1 MKCQKISSL
10 LLSLVMFM
18 ATAVAQQPKKKLP
31 VKNPPQYPHII
42 DLENK
47 ETPSEKGELSTTEQ
61 LPQLSEQLVRAVQT
75 LASEVQNLVKEMRAL
90 NLRQQ
95 AQLEMLRLTRAESQI
110 ELYEK
115 ELRETRE
122 RIARLEADE
131 RNLNELTKPESLL
144 AQTQNIGTFD
154 RQATMRQIKA
164 AHEANLRNVI
174 AHKEVLQKREAE
186 LVVILEGYRTTNS
199 ETEKRLKLAEE
210 MIRQLESPPPAER
223 QP

>member
-1 MKCQKISSL
+1 MRSHNIGLLAL
-10 LLSLVMFM
+10 LLLMSGEV
-18 ATAVAQQPKKKLP
+18 VAQQKKLP

-47 ETPSEKGELSTTEQ
+47 ETPSEKSELSSTGQ
-61 LPQLSEQLVRAVQT
+61 VPQLSEQLVQAVQL
-75 LASEVQNLVKEMRAL
+75 LAGEVQNLVKEMRAL

-95 AQLEMLRLTRAESQI
+95 AQLEILRLTRAESQI

-122 RIARLEADE
+122 RIVRLEADE
-131 RNLNELTKPESLL
+131 RNLTELMKPESLL

-174 AHKEVLQKREAE
+174 ASKEMLQKREVE
-186 LVVILEGYRTTNS
+186 LIVILEGYRTANS